1 MSRRLRALTS
11 ALVLSLAACHSSTGP
26 IHFIHRADL
35 LALARSDSADPI
47 DRSLFFHNDK
57 TVSFTWTNS
66 DSVQT
71 TFSVFHFF
79 AQSVRSRND
88 TILADTSTVTLT
100 VSATPGVFGFT
111 VLPTTV
117 VFNIA
122 GSPTID
128 VSYARYADF
137 SVIDSASS
145 KYPTPAAFAQALTL
159 YYEYGPDQW
168 RALNTGNLA
177 GVASS
182 ALSQPGTYLLA
193 APK

>member
-1 MSRRLRALTS
+1 MYALLS
-11 ALVLSLAACHSSTGP
+11 GLVALGACHSSTAP
-26 IHFIHRADL
+26 LNVIHRKDL

-47 DRSLFFHNDK
+47 DRSLVFQNSK
-57 TVSFTWTNS
+57 TVDLTWSNS
-66 DSVQT
+66 DTIPT
-71 TFSVFHFF
+71 TFAIFHFF
-79 AQSVRSRND
+79 PQSVRSRND
-88 TILADTSTVTLT
+88 TILADTSTVTLN
-100 VSATPGVFGFT
+100 VSATPGEFGFT

-137 SVIDSASS
+137 SVIDSAAS
-145 KYPTPAAFAQALTL
+145 KYPNPTAFAQALKL

-168 RALNTGNLA
+168 RAMSTGN
-177 GVASS
+177 ASNVS
-182 ALSQPGTYLLA
+182 SAALSQPGTYLLA